1 MKSTTETQI
10 VPESIEAQ
18 TESDDIIFCYEF
30 DFPAD
35 YYNEL
40 GEHMIVFHAET

>member
-1 MKSTTETQI
+1 MKKLNDDLEEEI
-10 VPESIEAQ
+10 VKK
-18 TESDDIIFCYEF
+18 DVIIFCYEF